1 VSRATGRDEMTMDPQ
16 EAAALM
22 AATRRQARSA
32 LAIRLPLVYLPWGAA
47 WLIGLGA
54 MWLSVRDQ
62 RPYQGPSGAAVAVLV
77 ILLLAAVGVTM
88 IVVTRA
94 TRGVSGPSA
103 VQGRIYGLSW
113 PIGFAALFLIEGALG
128 QHGASGAVL
137 GIVSGAGPILVTGLI
152 YVLAAAIWLDW
163 SMFWLGAWLAVVAAA
178 GAWAGPV
185 GLLLIGA
192 LAGGGGFLA
201 MAGFLALRHRP

>member
-1 VSRATGRDEMTMDPQ
+1 VDPQ

-22 AATRRQARSA
+22 AATSQQARSA

-54 MWLSVRDQ
+54 MWLSVRGQ
-62 RPYQGPSGAAVAVLV
+62 RPDQGPSGLTVAVLV
-77 ILLLAAVGVTM
+77 ILLLAAIGVTM
-88 IVVTRA
+88 VVVTRA

-103 VQGRIYGLSW
+103 VQGRIYGLAW
-113 PIGFAALFLIEGALG
+113 PIGLAALFGIDGALS
-128 QHGASGAVL
+128 QHGASSTVL
-137 GIVSGAGPILVTGLI
+137 GLVSGAGPILVTGLI
-152 YVLAAAIWLDW
+152 YVLGAAIWLDW
-163 SMFWLGAWLAVVAAA
+163 SMFWLGTWLAVVAAA

-185 GLLLIGA
+185 SVLLIGA

>member
-1 VSRATGRDEMTMDPQ
+1 MTMDPQ

-22 AATRRQARSA
+22 ATTRRQARSA
-32 LAIRLPLVYLPWGAA
+32 LAVRLPLVYLPWGAA

-54 MWLSVRDQ
+54 MWLSVRNQ

-77 ILLLAAVGVTM
+77 ILILAAVGVTM

-94 TRGVSGPSA
+94 TRGVRGPSA

-113 PIGFAALFLIEGALG
+113 PIGFAALFGIDGALS
-128 QHGASGAVL
+128 QHGASGQVL

-185 GLLLIGA
+185 SLLLVGA

-201 MAGFLALRHRP
+201 MAGFLALRHRR

>member
-1 VSRATGRDEMTMDPQ
+1 MSRDETTMDPR

-22 AATRRQARSA
+22 AATHEQARSA

-54 MWLSVRDQ
+54 MWLSVRGQ
-62 RPYQGPSGAAVAVLV
+62 RPYQGPSGAAVAVLAV
-77 ILLLAAVGVTM
+77 LLLAAVGVTM

-103 VQGRIYGLSW
+103 VAGRIYGLSW

-128 QHGASGAVL
+128 HHGASARVL
-137 GIVSGAGPILVTGLI
+137 GIVGGAGPILVTGLI
-152 YVLAAAIWLDW
+152 YVLAAGIWLDW
-163 SMFWLGAWLAVVAAA
+163 SMFGLGVWLAAVAAA

-185 GLLLIGA
+185 GVLLIGA

-201 MAGFLALRHRP
+201 MAGFLAVRHRR

>member
-1 VSRATGRDEMTMDPQ
+1 MDPQ

-22 AATRRQARSA
+22 AATSRQARSA

-62 RPYQGPSGAAVAVLV
+62 RPYQGPPAAAVVILV

-88 IVVTRA
+88 VVVTRA
-94 TRGVSGPSA
+94 TRGVHGPSA
-103 VQGRIYGLSW
+103 LQGRIYGLSW
-113 PIGFAALFLIEGALG
+113 PIGFAALFGIEGALS
-128 QHGASGAVL
+128 QHGASGQVL
-137 GIVSGAGPILVTGLI
+137 GIVAGAGPILVTGLI
-152 YVLAAAIWLDW
+152 YVLGAAIWLDW
-163 SMFWLGAWLAVVAAA
+163 SMFWLGAWLSVVAAA

-185 GLLLIGA
+185 SLLLIGA
-192 LAGGGGFLA
+192 VAGGGGFLA